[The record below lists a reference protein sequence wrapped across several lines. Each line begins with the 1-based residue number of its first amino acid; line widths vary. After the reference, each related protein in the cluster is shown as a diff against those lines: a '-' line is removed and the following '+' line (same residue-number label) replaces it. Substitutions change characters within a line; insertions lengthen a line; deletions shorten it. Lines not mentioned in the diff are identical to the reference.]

1 MAMSS
6 SGNDLAGLFMAVA
19 RAMEEHRER
28 LDRLDAV
35 AGDGDHGAT
44 MVLGWRT
51 VAAAVGDGDGD
62 PPAAV
67 LRTAAAAFAS
77 VGGSIG
83 PLWGTAL
90 LRAARAVD
98 GRETLTA
105 ADGVRAVEAAAAG
118 IAARGRSVEG
128 DKTLVD
134 VVAPA
139 ARELVR
145 QIDAGETPG
154 EALAASAATATAAAE
169 ATASLAPRRGRA
181 RRLADRSRGHVDPGA
196 ASAAVI
202 WNVVADALTPR

>member
-1 MAMSS
+1 MSWTGS
-6 SGNDLAGLFMAVA
+6 DLAALFGAVE

-44 MVLGWRT
+44 MVMGWRT
-51 VAAAVGDGDGD
+51 VTAAVGDGAGE

-67 LRTAAAAFAS
+67 LRAAAAAFAS

-98 GRETLTA
+98 ERATLSA
-105 ADGVRAVEAAAAG
+105 EDAVRAVKAAAAG
-118 IAARGRSVEG
+118 IAERGRSTEG
-128 DKTLVD
+128 DKTLID
-134 VVAPA
+134 TIAPA
-139 ARELVR
+139 TRELVR
-145 QIDAGETPG
+145 RIDGGEDPRG
-154 EALAASAATATAAAE
+154 ALVAATARAEEAAE
-169 ATASLAPRRGRA
+169 ATAQLAPRRGRA
-181 RRLADRSRGHVDPGA
+181 RRLADRSLGHVDPGA

-202 WNVVADALTPR
+202 WSVAADAIGAR